1 MVTNTFQNI
10 DMVVE
15 ETLVTVQNMLALP
28 NRVLRGFDDMYGKP
42 GAKIGDTLRFK
53 LPPRYSSTVGPAP
66 TAQNF
71 TQNEVAIAAQTQ
83 RNMLLTFTTKD
94 LSLSLDDIRGAILEP
109 WAAQLASD
117 IDLDGTSTISQGYS
131 IVNANSNGQFG
142 GSFPGA
148 VGLATPGAISKTAGP
163 AAWTGVAVG
172 SGATSQATAMQPF
185 ANAKMLLDQ
194 ASVPKN
200 ERYVAVSPAAMSF
213 TVPQV
218 IPNLQFNDAT
228 IGDQY
233 KSGFIKRMMDADWYE
248 ANTVTQFTSGAW
260 TQATTLQVNVTSTS
274 GATTLV
280 VKGAGNADTFI
291 GGDQFVV
298 ASVNSV
304 NPLTR
309 LSTGFLQV
317 STILSPVT
325 ASAGGDVTWAVYPPY
340 INSGQYQTVGTL
352 PQANARITMM
362 GTTNTST
369 DVNFMWQKEGIAFVN
384 APLEDVSNYG
394 AECYVATNPEDGL
407 SLRYVKQYLSN
418 TDTVNDRVDILYGW
432 AVIRPSFICRI
443 QG

>member
-1 MVTNTFQNI
+1 MVTNTYQNI
-10 DMVVE
+10 DMVIE
-15 ETLVTVQNMLALP
+15 KTLITVHNMLALP
-28 NRVLRGFDDMYGKP
+28 NRVLKGFDDMYGKP

-53 LPPRYSSTVGPAP
+53 LPPRYTTSVGPAP

-83 RNMLLTFTTKD
+83 RSSMLTFTTKD
-94 LSLSLDDIRGAILEP
+94 LSLSLDDIAGAIIEP
-109 WAAQLASD
+109 WSAQLATD

-131 IVNANSNGQFG
+131 ITNANSNGQFG

-148 VGLATPGAISKTAGP
+148 FMVATPGAISSTTGP
-163 AAWTGVAVG
+163 ADWTGAAVG

-194 ASVPKN
+194 QAVPKE

-218 IPNLQFNDAT
+218 IPNMQFNDAT
-228 IGDQY
+228 ISDQY

-248 ANTVTQFTSGAW
+248 ANTVTQFTAGAW
-260 TQATTLQVNVTSTS
+260 TQANTLQVNVTSVN

-298 ASVNSV
+298 ASVNAV
-304 NPLTR
+304 NPMTR
-309 LSTGFLQV
+309 LNTGFLQV

-325 ASAGGDVTWAVYPPY
+325 ASAGGDVTWSVYPPY
-340 INSGQYQTVGTL
+340 YNSGQFQTVTAL
-352 PQANARITMM
+352 PQANARINMI
-362 GTTNTST
+362 GTSNTST
-369 DVNFMWQKEGIAFVN
+369 DVNFMWQKQGIAFVN

-394 AECYVATNPEDGL
+394 AECYVATNPDDGL
-407 SLRYVKQYLSN
+407 SLRYIKQYQST

-432 AVIRPSFICRI
+432 AVIRPNFIVRI